1 MLPLQIGTTY
11 LFFMGLGLDYFNSS
25 LYTNIYIALYY
36 KISKQRVKKKNLCN
50 YATFACLSCTF

>member
-36 KISKQRVKKKNLCN
+36 KISKQRVKKKSL
-50 YATFACLSCTF
+50 